1 MSGICGWIGSPGE
14 DAQARPI
21 IERMQRALRDA
32 DAEAEAPP
40 PLLPSDCALAVVPGI
55 RPVTLHQGGR
65 LLAAVEGQVR
75 WRSASLA
82 ALAVERGAAAA
93 LTEAYRQ
100 HGSDCLK
107 EMSGP
112 FAVAVVDME
121 RASGLLAIDRMG
133 TRTMCYAP
141 LYGQLVFASSAESVV
156 AHPAVGRDLSRQAIF
171 NYLYCHVIPSPG
183 TIYRSVQKLQPGE
196 CVSFRGGSVERHFYW
211 QLRYHDDKSA
221 SVEALKRR
229 FQLLLKNAARN
240 AIDGQAAIGTFLSGG
255 TDSSTVTA
263 LLTELSG
270 QPARTYSIG
279 FAWAGFDEMKYARIT
294 AQHLGARAHEYYV
307 TPQDIVEAIPIIARA
322 YDEPFGNDSAA
333 PAYFCAKMAREDG
346 IKVLLAGDGGDEI
359 FGGNTRYAKQKI
371 FEAYGRLPRALRRGL
386 IEPLALGFPG
396 SDRIAPLRKLGSYI
410 RQASVPLPDRLETYN
425 FLHRSPLADVFEPD
439 FLAAVDVDEP
449 LIMLR
454 EVYSRTASN
463 SSLNRMM
470 HLDLKLTLADN
481 DLRKVS
487 RMCDVAGVEVRY
499 PLLDDELVEFSGEIP
514 ASLKVRGLQLRYFF
528 KQALKDVLAPE
539 TIAKTK
545 HGFGMPFGLWLRSHA
560 PLAELV
566 HGNLDD
572 FQRRGIMRPR
582 YIQDLRRQHH
592 TGHATYFGIMIWVIA
607 MLECW
612 LGARKL

>member
-1 MSGICGWIGSPGE
+1 MSGICGWINGPREKGQT
-14 DAQARPI
+14 QATLDDMR
-21 IERMQRALRDA
+21 RALRDGHA
-32 DAEAEAPP
+32 VAPP
-40 PLLPSDCALAVVPGI
+40 PSHGGACALAVEPGI
-55 RPVTLHQGGR
+55 RPATLFQADA
-65 LLAAVEGQVR
+65 LLTAIEGHVR
-75 WRSASLA
+75 WRSASLGA
-82 ALAVERGAAAA
+82 IALERGAAAA
-93 LTEAYRQ
+93 LAEAYRQ
-100 HGSDCLK
+100 HGADCLN

-112 FAVAVVDME
+112 FAIAVVDT
-121 RASGLLAIDRMG
+121 RNASGLLAIDRMG
-133 TRTMCYAP
+133 TRTMCYAAAS
-141 LYGQLVFASSAESVV
+141 GELVFGSNAESVV
-156 AHPAVGRDLSRQAIF
+156 AHPAVERDLSRQAIF

-196 CVSFRGGSVERHFYW
+196 CVTFHSGVVEKRFYW
-211 QLRYHDDKSA
+211 HLPYRDDGTE
-221 SVEALKRR
+221 SVDALKRR
-229 FQLLLKNAARN
+229 FRLLLRDATRH
-240 AIDGQAAIGTFLSGG
+240 AIDGPSSIGTFLSGG

-263 LLTELSG
+263 LLTELTG
-270 QPARTYSIG
+270 EPARTYSIG
-279 FAWAGFDEMKYARIT
+279 FAWQGFDEMKYARIT

-307 TPQDIVEAIPIIARA
+307 TPEDIVAAIPIIARA

-333 PAYFCAKMAREDG
+333 PTYFCAKMAREDG
-346 IKVLLAGDGGDEI
+346 VQVLLAGDGGDEV
-359 FGGNTRYAKQKI
+359 FGGNTRYAKQKV
-371 FEAYGRLPRALRRGL
+371 FEAYGRVPQALRRGL
-386 IEPLALGFPG
+386 IEPLAFALPG
-396 SDRIAPLRKLGSYI
+396 RDRIAPLRKLGSYI

-454 EVYSRTASN
+454 DVYQRAAST

-487 RMCDVAGVEVRY
+487 RMCDVAGIEVRY

-514 ASLKVRGLQLRYFF
+514 ASLKVKGLKLRYFF
-528 KQALKDVLAPE
+528 KHALRDMLPPE
-539 TIAKTK
+539 TLAKTK
-545 HGFGMPFGLWLRSHA
+545 HGFGMPFGLWLRSHS

-566 HGNLDD
+566 HGSLDA
-572 FQRRGIMRPR
+572 FQHRGIMRPD
-582 YIQDLRRQHH
+582 YIQDLRRQHD